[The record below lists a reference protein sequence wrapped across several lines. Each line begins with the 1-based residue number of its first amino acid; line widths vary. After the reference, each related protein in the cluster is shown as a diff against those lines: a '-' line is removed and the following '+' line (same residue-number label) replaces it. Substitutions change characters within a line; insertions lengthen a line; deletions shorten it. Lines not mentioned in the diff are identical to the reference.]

1 MESML
6 DRPEQELV
14 LVVDDTPDNLLLMRE
29 LLEEQYRVRTAGS
42 GPAGLRAAVE
52 EPRPDLILLDVNMP
66 GMDGYEVCR
75 RLKADPLTRD
85 IPLMYL
91 TARADRDD
99 EQQGLALGA
108 VDYLGKPV
116 SPPIVLARVRTHL
129 QLKANADFL
138 RDKSEYL
145 ELEVRRRTRQL
156 QQLQDA
162 VIEALAT
169 LGDLRDNPRSRHL
182 PRIERY
188 VRLLAEHLA
197 AQRAFAD
204 ELTPEAV
211 DLLSKSAL
219 LHDIGK
225 VAVPDRVLLNPGQL
239 DAADTALLQGHTRAG
254 RDALASAERRLGQP
268 SGFLRFARQ
277 IAYSHHERW
286 DGRGFPEGLAGE
298 RIPLAA
304 RIVAL
309 ADRYDEL
316 TSRHA
321 YRPPLAHAEAVLLIQ
336 AGADSEFDPRLVE
349 AFVAVADAFAEVAQR
364 YADSAEALDVEMQRL
379 EQAVAE
385 SIELTAPPA

>member
-85 IPLMYL
+85 IPLMFL

-277 IAYSHHERW
+277 IATVITNAGMAGAFRKALRAS
-286 DGRGFPEGLAGE
+286 GFPWRRGSS
-298 RIPLAA
+298 PW
-304 RIVAL
+304 
-309 ADRYDEL
+309 
-316 TSRHA
+316 
-321 YRPPLAHAEAVLLIQ
+321 P
-336 AGADSEFDPRLVE
+336 
-349 AFVAVADAFAEVAQR
+349 
-364 YADSAEALDVEMQRL
+364 
-379 EQAVAE
+379 
-385 SIELTAPPA
+385 TATMN

>member
-6 DRPEQELV
+6 DRSEQELV

-29 LLEEQYRVRTAGS
+29 LLEERYRVRTADS
-42 GPAGLRAAVE
+42 GTAGL
-52 EPRPDLILLDVNMP
+52 RPDLILLDVSMP
-66 GMDGYEVCR
+66 GMDGYEVCQ

-85 IPLMYL
+85 IPLMFL
-91 TARADRDD
+91 TARAEQAD
-99 EQQGLALGA
+99 EQRGLALGA
-108 VDYLGKPV
+108 VDYLSKPV

-129 QLKANADFL
+129 QLKATADFL

-156 QQLQDA
+156 QQLQD
-162 VIEALAT
+162 VTIEALAT

-188 VRLLAEHLA
+188 VRLLAERLA
-197 AQRAFAD
+197 TQAAFAD
-204 ELTPEAV
+204 ALTPEAV
-211 DLLSKSAL
+211 GLLSKSAL

-239 DAADTALLQGHTRAG
+239 DAADTALLQAHTRVG
-254 RDALASAERRLGQP
+254 RDALADAERRLGQP

-304 RIVAL
+304 RIVAI

-321 YRPPLAHAEAVLLIQ
+321 YRTPLAHAEAVLLIQ
-336 AGADSEFDPRLVE
+336 AGAGSEFDPRLVK
-349 AFVAVADAFAEVAQR
+349 AFVAVADAFAEVARR
-364 YADSAEALDVEMQRL
+364 YADSAEALDVEVQRL
-379 EQAVAE
+379 EQVAE
-385 SIELTAPPA
+385 SIEITAPPPA

>member
-85 IPLMYL
+85 IPLMFL

-169 LGDLRDNPRSRHL
+169 LGDLRDNPRSR
-182 PRIERY
+182 
-188 VRLLAEHLA
+188 A
-197 AQRAFAD
+197 
-204 ELTPEAV
+204 
-211 DLLSKSAL
+211 
-219 LHDIGK
+219 
-225 VAVPDRVLLNPGQL
+225 
-239 DAADTALLQGHTRAG
+239 
-254 RDALASAERRLGQP
+254 RRLGQP

>member
-85 IPLMYL
+85 IPLMFL

-225 VAVPDRVLLNPGQL
+225 VAVPDRVLLNPGNWTPPTPPCYRAIPAP
-239 DAADTALLQGHTRAG
+239 DATPWPA
-254 RDALASAERRLGQP
+254 P
-268 SGFLRFARQ
+268 SGGSASLPGSSA
-277 IAYSHHERW
+277 SP
-286 DGRGFPEGLAGE
+286 GRSPTAITNAGMAGAFRKAWRASGFPWRRGSS
-298 RIPLAA
+298 PW
-304 RIVAL
+304 
-309 ADRYDEL
+309 
-316 TSRHA
+316 
-321 YRPPLAHAEAVLLIQ
+321 P
-336 AGADSEFDPRLVE
+336 
-349 AFVAVADAFAEVAQR
+349 
-364 YADSAEALDVEMQRL
+364 
-379 EQAVAE
+379 
-385 SIELTAPPA
+385 TATMN

>member
-85 IPLMYL
+85 IPLMFL

-145 ELEVRRRTRQL
+145 EPKCAVARASCNSCRTPSSKPWRP
-156 QQLQDA
+156 
-162 VIEALAT
+162 LA
-169 LGDLRDNPRSRHL
+169 
-182 PRIERY
+182 I
-188 VRLLAEHLA
+188 
-197 AQRAFAD
+197 FA
-204 ELTPEAV
+204 T
-211 DLLSKSAL
+211 
-219 LHDIGK
+219 
-225 VAVPDRVLLNPGQL
+225 
-239 DAADTALLQGHTRAG
+239 TRAAAIFRVSSAMSGCSPSTWRRSG
-254 RDALASAERRLGQP
+254 RSP
-268 SGFLRFARQ
+268 
-277 IAYSHHERW
+277 
-286 DGRGFPEGLAGE
+286 
-298 RIPLAA
+298 
-304 RIVAL
+304 
-309 ADRYDEL
+309 
-316 TSRHA
+316 TS
-321 YRPPLAHAEAVLLIQ
+321 
-336 AGADSEFDPRLVE
+336 
-349 AFVAVADAFAEVAQR
+349 
-364 YADSAEALDVEMQRL
+364 
-379 EQAVAE
+379 
-385 SIELTAPPA
+385 

>member
-85 IPLMYL
+85 IPLMFL

-225 VAVPDRVLLNPGQL
+225 VAVPDRVLLNPGATGRRRHRPATGPYPRRARRPGQRR
-239 DAADTALLQGHTRAG
+239 AA
-254 RDALASAERRLGQP
+254 
-268 SGFLRFARQ
+268 ARP
-277 IAYSHHERW
+277 A
-286 DGRGFPEGLAGE
+286 F
-298 RIPLAA
+298 RIPPL
-304 RIVAL
+304 RP
-309 ADRYDEL
+309 ADRL
-316 TSRHA
+316 QSSRTLGWPGLSG
-321 YRPPLAHAEAVLLIQ
+321 RPCGRADSPG
-336 AGADSEFDPRLVE
+336 GADRRPGRPL
-349 AFVAVADAFAEVAQR
+349 R
-364 YADSAEALDVEMQRL
+364 
-379 EQAVAE
+379 
-385 SIELTAPPA
+385 

>member
-85 IPLMYL
+85 IPLMFL

-162 VIEALAT
+162 VIAARPAFRVPPLRPADRLQPSRT
-169 LGDLRDNPRSRHL
+169 LGWPGLSGRPGG
-182 PRIERY
+182 
-188 VRLLAEHLA
+188 
-197 AQRAFAD
+197 RAD
-204 ELTPEAV
+204 
-211 DLLSKSAL
+211 S
-219 LHDIGK
+219 
-225 VAVPDRVLLNPGQL
+225 PG
-239 DAADTALLQGHTRAG
+239 G
-254 RDALASAERRLGQP
+254 
-268 SGFLRFARQ
+268 
-277 IAYSHHERW
+277 
-286 DGRGFPEGLAGE
+286 
-298 RIPLAA
+298 
-304 RIVAL
+304 
-309 ADRYDEL
+309 ADR
-316 TSRHA
+316 
-321 YRPPLAHAEAVLLIQ
+321 RPGRPL
-336 AGADSEFDPRLVE
+336 R
-349 AFVAVADAFAEVAQR
+349 
-364 YADSAEALDVEMQRL
+364 
-379 EQAVAE
+379 
-385 SIELTAPPA
+385 

>member
-1 MESML
+1 MHVLLTEDDDLIASGIVAGL
-6 DRPEQELV
+6 NAQGLTVDRVASAADTQALLQVARFDVLV
-14 LVVDDTPDNLLLMRE
+14 LDLGLPDEDGLRLLQRL
-29 LLEEQYRVRTAGS
+29 QYRVRTAGS

-85 IPLMYL
+85 IPLMFL

-254 RDALASAERRLGQP
+254 RDALA
-268 SGFLRFARQ
+268 
-277 IAYSHHERW
+277 
-286 DGRGFPEGLAGE
+286 
-298 RIPLAA
+298 
-304 RIVAL
+304 
-309 ADRYDEL
+309 
-316 TSRHA
+316 
-321 YRPPLAHAEAVLLIQ
+321 
-336 AGADSEFDPRLVE
+336 
-349 AFVAVADAFAEVAQR
+349 
-364 YADSAEALDVEMQRL
+364 
-379 EQAVAE
+379 
-385 SIELTAPPA
+385 